1 MLAEGR
7 TGQQTD
13 NMNLTIDEY
22 RILVEQA
29 PILIW
34 RSDTTGACD
43 YFNERW
49 LEFRGRTLGE
59 EYGDGWAQGVHPDDF
74 DRCVRIYREA
84 FAKRESFEMEYRLQ
98 RYDGQY
104 RWITDRGAPFTLD
117 DGSFGGYIGSCV
129 DVNARVEAEQHLR
142 RIREAEFAKLR
153 RLLPICAACKRIR
166 DDKGYWQQVE
176 QYIHEQAGTAFTHG
190 ICPECMWKLYPE
202 YADAAT

>member
-1 MLAEGR
+1 M
-7 TGQQTD
+7 D
-13 NMNLTIDEY
+13 LTFDEY

-49 LEFRGRTLGE
+49 LDFRGRTLAE
-59 EYGDGWAQGVHPDDF
+59 EYGDGWASGVHPDDF

-84 FAKRESFEMEYRLQ
+84 FSRRECFEMEYRLQ
-98 RYDGQY
+98 RSDGEY
-104 RWITDRGAPFTLD
+104 RWITDRGSPFTLT

-129 DVNARVEAEQHLR
+129 DVTARVEAEQELR
-142 RIREAEFAKLR
+142 RIREAEFARLR

-166 DDKGYWQQVE
+166 DDKGYWQEVD
-176 QYIHEQAGTAFTHG
+176 QYMHDHSGTAFTHG
-190 ICPECMWKLYPE
+190 ICPECMWRLYPE
-202 YADAAT
+202 YAEAATK